1 MYIYIW
7 SSKDN
12 YFLWGAWQVRQD
24 EIERRKVCQVVLGIP
39 TGFWIRVISDS
50 LYFYFSPRNASRRHC
65 RILQVF
71 LGLQHPNPPQNVM
84 QIHNIHQYT
93 SKVGAPYF
101 SKQFLLSLAPQVTLV
116 GSKVKLLLTRFR
128 NLNVISQCHEVCLS
142 APACLGLSP
151 SSLALQACPEAEGK
165 SFSDGKT
172 WDGTVFFLRIHEDQ
186 FPTSNGWKKHLVKV
200 KTNFSLEQIY

>member
-1 MYIYIW
+1 MLVEGIAGYCRYFWDCNTQTLHKMSCKYTIY
-7 SSKDN
+7 
-12 YFLWGAWQVRQD
+12 
-24 EIERRKVCQVVLGIP
+24 GI
-39 TGFWIRVISDS
+39 R
-50 LYFYFSPRNASRRHC
+50 
-65 RILQVF
+65 
-71 LGLQHPNPPQNVM
+71 
-84 QIHNIHQYT
+84 QYT

-186 FPTSNGWKKHLVKV
+186 FPTSNG
-200 KTNFSLEQIY
+200 